1 MVLVVCDGFSKDK
14 GNGMSFRLQIIICGA
29 VLIIFALLVRM
40 IWKKKIDLR
49 YALPWLCLC
58 VGMLV
63 LDFFPGITS
72 RLAELMGISLPINM
86 MFFLGFCFCLL
97 IIFTITMSLS
107 RMARKQKQL
116 AQELALLRR
125 EMEEMKEKSTEER
138 ICDKKEGIGNK

>member
-1 MVLVVCDGFSKDK
+1 
-14 GNGMSFRLQIIICGA
+14 MSFRLQMVICGA
-29 VLIIFALLVRM
+29 VLAIFALLVRM
-40 IWKKKIDLR
+40 IWKKNIDLR

-58 VGMLV
+58 VGMLI

-72 RLAELMGISLPINM
+72 WLAELMGISLPINM

-107 RMARKQKQL
+107 RMVRKQKQL

-125 EMEEMKEKSTEER
+125 EVEEMQQRNAEK
-138 ICDKKEGIGNK
+138 

>member
-1 MVLVVCDGFSKDK
+1 
-14 GNGMSFRLQIIICGA
+14 MSFRLQMIICGA
-29 VLIIFALLVRM
+29 VLVIFALLVRM

-58 VGMLV
+58 IGMLV

-72 RLAELMGISLPINM
+72 GLAELMGISLPINM

-107 RMARKQKQL
+107 RMVRKQKQL

-125 EMEEMKEKSTEER
+125 EVEEMQERGMEKGTGKKN
-138 ICDKKEGIGNK
+138 CDKREETGNK